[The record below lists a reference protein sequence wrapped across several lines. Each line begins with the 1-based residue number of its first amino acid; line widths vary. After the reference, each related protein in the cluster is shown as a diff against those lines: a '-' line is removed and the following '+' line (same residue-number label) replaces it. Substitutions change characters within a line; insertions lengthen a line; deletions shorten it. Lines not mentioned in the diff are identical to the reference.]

1 MLKQIDYQGSLE
13 EVANKFQGRKA
24 EVSEEVNK
32 SIHEIVKAIRKEG
45 DSAIFSYAKKFDG
58 YNADKNNLLV
68 TRKEREEGLEKIDEN
83 YFRILRRTKSQIEEF
98 HKHQLGNSWSI
109 YKENGVIMGQIARP
123 LERVALYVPGGTAAY
138 PSTVIMNAVPALL
151 AGVKEIIMITP
162 VKADGQ
168 VNTNILAA
176 AEVCGIETIYKVG
189 GAQAVAAVAYG
200 TESIPKLIRLS
211 DSEIFL

>member
-32 SIHEIVKAIRKEG
+32 SVQEIVNAIRKEG

-83 YFRILRRTKSQIEEF
+83 YFRILRRTK
-98 HKHQLGNSWSI
+98 
-109 YKENGVIMGQIARP
+109 
-123 LERVALYVPGGTAAY
+123 
-138 PSTVIMNAVPALL
+138 
-151 AGVKEIIMITP
+151 
-162 VKADGQ
+162 
-168 VNTNILAA
+168 
-176 AEVCGIETIYKVG
+176 
-189 GAQAVAAVAYG
+189 
-200 TESIPKLIRLS
+200 
-211 DSEIFL
+211 